1 MKIKEKIKKII
12 TGVGIFFTTIM
23 TKLFAIDINNQIYSR
38 IENVYGITD
47 PMEYSHTISYY
58 ILQVCKNIA
67 IPLIF
72 VIGIIMLVLKRKN
85 IQSKKI
91 KIAIA
96 IIVTIFL
103 IVSITAFI
111 LTLLNE

>member
-1 MKIKEKIKKII
+1 MKIKEKLKKII

-23 TKLFAIDINNQIYSR
+23 TKVFAINLNELDSR
-38 IENVYGITD
+38 VENVYGITD
-47 PMEYSHTISYY
+47 PTQYSHTISYY

-67 IPLIF
+67 IPLIL

-85 IQSKKI
+85 IQLKKI

-103 IVSITAFI
+103 IVSITTFI

>member
-1 MKIKEKIKKII
+1 MKIKEKFKKII
-12 TGVGIFFTTIM
+12 AGVGIFFTTIT
-23 TKLFAIDINNQIYSR
+23 TKVFAIDINELLNNR
-38 IENVYGITD
+38 VEDAYGITD

-67 IPLIF
+67 IPLIL

-85 IQSKKI
+85 IKAKKI
-91 KIAIA
+91 KIVIA
-96 IIVTIFL
+96 IIVAIFL
-103 IVSITAFI
+103 IVSIIAFI